1 MLRALGV
8 ERGDRVGIY
17 MSMVPEALM
26 MMMLAATRIGA
37 VHVNFFSGFGVEA
50 LARRLIEVKPK
61 VVVTADVAY
70 RRGSH

>member
-17 MSMVPEALM
+17 MSMVPEAL